1 MVQEIT
7 LDNIDAFAE
16 KLATAFIHKTVLL
29 EGNLG
34 AGKTTL
40 VKAIFKALGAKDAV
54 SSPTFGIANEV
65 ELPTETAYHLDL
77 YRIEYPEE
85 LAQFGFEEYLYS
97 SGFCFIE
104 WPKIAMDYIP
114 ESHHLI
120 TLESID
126 ATTRKIT
133 FI

>member
-7 LDNIDAFAE
+7 LDNIDAFAD
-16 KLATAFIHKTVLL
+16 KIVSVFTHKIVLL

-40 VKAIFKALGAKDAV
+40 VKAFFKALGAVDAV

-77 YRIEYPEE
+77 YRIEHPDE

-97 SGFCFIE
+97 GGFCFIE
-104 WPKIAMDYIP
+104 WPKIAMDFIP

-126 ATTRKIT
+126 TTTRKIT